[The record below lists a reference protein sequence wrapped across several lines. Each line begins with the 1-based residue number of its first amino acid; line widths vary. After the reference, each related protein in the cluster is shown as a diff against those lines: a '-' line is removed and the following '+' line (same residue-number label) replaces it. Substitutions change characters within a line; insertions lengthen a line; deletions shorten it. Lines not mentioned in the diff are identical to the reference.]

1 MAEHWS
7 GRDEVLFLAFT
18 GMTSGSRKPV
28 WISSQTRIVQ
38 RYQPRMG
45 LSATAHFFSSVN
57 MVVAELSMCEFEVN
71 TLLSSRSEATID
83 IPTPSTIGIIFKV
96 VASCL
101 AT

>member
-1 MAEHWS
+1 MRS
-7 GRDEVLFLAFT
+7 GP
-18 GMTSGSRKPV
+18 GKPV
-28 WISSQTRIVQ
+28 WISSQNRIVQ

-57 MVVAELSMCEFEVN
+57 MVVAELSIWAFEVN
-71 TLLSSRSEATID
+71 TLLSSRSEATIG

-101 AT
+101 ATCTERKPPEKIGRAHG

>member
-18 GMTSGSRKPV
+18 GMTSGSRYPAL
-28 WISSQTRIVQ
+28 ISSQYRNVQ
-38 RYQPRMG
+38 RYQPRMR
-45 LSATAHFFSSVN
+45 LSATSHFFSSVN
-57 MVVAELSMCEFEVN
+57 MVVAELSIWAFEVN
-71 TLLSSRSEATID
+71 TLLSSRSEATIG